1 MANLID
7 IRTAAGFLKQCEDA
21 YILIHM
27 NPDGDCIGSGYSLQ
41 AVLKLLGK
49 RSKVICVDPIPER
62 FQFLL
67 PEEPEEDFPAKYM
80 ISVDCADESRFGAFQ
95 ETYAGKVQLCIDH
108 HISNDGYA
116 ENLLVEPDASS
127 ACEVL
132 YKVYRELG
140 VKFTKQIAECLYTGI
155 VTDTGCFKFSCT
167 SADTHLFVSEIMREF
182 PETRYDLINRNMFD
196 VKSPSRIRAEML
208 MLSQMEYHLDGKCTM
223 IWATKAIC
231 EENNIN
237 QKDMEGLTSLP
248 LQPDGVEVGIT
259 LREQEDN
266 WYRISLRSTDSVNVS
281 AICAQFGGGGHVK
294 ASGCQLQGSADE
306 IRQTLLN
313 AVRKALEA

>member
-7 IRTAAGFLKQCEDA
+7 VSAAAEFLKQCEDA

-67 PEEPEEDFPAKYM
+67 PEEPEEEFPAKY
-80 ISVDCADESRFGAFQ
+80 IIAVDCADESRFGALQ
-95 ETYAGKVQLCIDH
+95 EVYAGKVQLCIDH
-108 HISNDGYA
+108 HISNDGFA
-116 ENLLVEPDASS
+116 QNLLVEPDASS

-132 YKVYRELG
+132 YKVYRALG
-140 VKFTKQIAECLYTGI
+140 VKFTKQMTECLYTGI
-155 VTDTGCFKFSCT
+155 ATDTGCFKFSCT
-167 SADTHLFVSEIMREF
+167 GADTHLFVSELMREF
-182 PETRYDLINRNMFD
+182 PEIRYDLINRNMFD
-196 VKSPSRIRAEML
+196 VKSPSRIRAEMI
-208 MLSQMEYHLDGKCTM
+208 MLSQMEYYLDGKCTL
-223 IWATKAIC
+223 IWETKAIC
-231 EENNIN
+231 EENHIN

-259 LREQEDN
+259 LREQDDN
-266 WYRISLRSTDSVNVS
+266 WYRISLRSTDRVNVS
-281 AICAQFGGGGHVK
+281 DICAQFGGGGHVR
-294 ASGCQLQGSADE
+294 AAGCKMQGTPEE
-306 IRQTLLN
+306 IRETLLN
-313 AVRKALEA
+313 AVAKALAE